1 MCQLDYTLVR
11 GYIQI
16 MASFRP
22 PGIPEPV
29 RKSIN
34 MGRIRPQIILAI
46 GILGLISIIGM
57 LKGLPEIS
65 GVAADGIIALA
76 KDVIT
81 TDGN

>member
-1 MCQLDYTLVR
+1 
-11 GYIQI
+11 

-22 PGIPEPV
+22 PGIPELV

-57 LKGLPEIS
+57 FRGLPEIS
-65 GVAADGIIALA
+65 GVAAAGIIALA